1 MVDPY
6 RYPSFRIDR
15 VLLEEH
21 SFRVIAFGG
30 PFHDLRE
37 YRGPEG
43 ATFEFI
49 RDYADRIEQIADSIA
64 PEKQSIMTRSWE
76 GGGSLNL
83 ILSDIKERERSQ
95 MEIAETLSKEVRKE
109 TLAAPSYNSNP
120 PSADAGRYAYP
131 IRIAGPDLG

>member
-1 MVDPY
+1 M
-6 RYPSFRIDR
+6 
-15 VLLEEH
+15 
-21 SFRVIAFGG
+21 
-30 PFHDLRE
+30 
-37 YRGPEG
+37 RGPEG

-109 TLAAPSYNSNP
+109 TLAQDHGFRFFLLAHQRTVDLHLRRTP
-120 PSADAGRYAYP
+120 GRYAYP

>member
-1 MVDPY
+1 MISVNM
-6 RYPSFRIDR
+6 
-15 VLLEEH
+15 
-21 SFRVIAFGG
+21 
-30 PFHDLRE
+30 
-37 YRGPEG
+37 RGPEG

-109 TLAAPSYNSNP
+109 TLADRKSTRLNSSHANESRMPS
-120 PSADAGRYAYP
+120 SA
-131 IRIAGPDLG
+131 

>member
-1 MVDPY
+1 MISVNM
-6 RYPSFRIDR
+6 
-15 VLLEEH
+15 
-21 SFRVIAFGG
+21 
-30 PFHDLRE
+30 
-37 YRGPEG
+37 RGPEG

-95 MEIAETLSKEVRKE
+95 MEIAETLSQRDLGPRLR
-109 TLAAPSYNSNP
+109 TTAIHLRRTP
-120 PSADAGRYAYP
+120 GRYAYP
-131 IRIAGPDLG
+131 IRTAGPDLG